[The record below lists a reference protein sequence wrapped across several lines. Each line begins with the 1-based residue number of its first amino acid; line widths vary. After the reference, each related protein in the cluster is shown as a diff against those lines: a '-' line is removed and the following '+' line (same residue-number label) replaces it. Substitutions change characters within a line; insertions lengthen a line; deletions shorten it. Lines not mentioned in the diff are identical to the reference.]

1 MCRSPRCARL
11 AEDLYKCI
19 VWYTCAPSFA
29 GGLVSGVRLACL
41 AAIGSRRFCVDVM
54 CGKSQ
59 SDVGVRFV
67 RVAALGS
74 RTSGARG
81 DLVVVLELVVSG
93 LRGCVRMVLARV
105 IRFLWLSRLG
115 SVITLR
121 LAASGALLDS
131 SSELLWRFWRRIRV
145 TAPEGWP
152 ASYVAISVQISDC
165 SGSSPGAP

>member
-1 MCRSPRCARL
+1 MLQVPL
-11 AEDLYKCI
+11 GE
-19 VWYTCAPSFA
+19 
-29 GGLVSGVRLACL
+29 
-41 AAIGSRRFCVDVM
+41 
-54 CGKSQ
+54 SQ

-105 IRFLWLSRLG
+105 IRFLRLSRLG
-115 SVITLR
+115 PGIILR

-152 ASYVAISVQISDC
+152 ARYGAISVQISEC